1 MAFINGSYVQ
11 ISSSYPF
18 GSGLE
23 GQTGDV
29 IAQPDDQHPGEYLIK
44 LDSGMIGNSPLEG
57 KQVWVESQ
65 WLELAS
71 KKPRRP
77 KKMSRKA

>member
-1 MAFINGSYVQ
+1 MAFVNQSYVK

-23 GQTGDV
+23 SQTGDV

-44 LDSGMIGNSPLEG
+44 LDSGMIGSSPLEG

-71 KKPRRP
+71 KKPPRP
-77 KKMSRKA
+77 KKGV